1 MLGTVNTV
9 APRSMRPI
17 TVDCPAGTVTG
28 IDDGDTH
35 RFHSIEYS
43 LIGGPFDDAAPRP
56 GGQVID
62 ATHPRPEAVA
72 LSVTTPSGTKALADL
87 PVIVYIHGGRYEKGS
102 HTDPRADGGPNAAR
116 GIITVQIGYR
126 IKLPG
131 FVRFHDD
138 PDSHYRGIDDCQ
150 LGLEWVQANIE
161 SFGGDPT
168 NVTLVGQSAGA
179 ATAMWLSRKDHY
191 RGAFRRV
198 LAASPSFPR
207 NSFESRKW
215 LLRQTTGLPI
225 TRDTLDRW
233 QRNNPQRLER
243 GYKRFR
249 FWLGLGMA
257 LGPFPIDPKLQADV
271 PIVVTSTADEFYTM
285 PGAANLDKI
294 GLGTLG
300 VRIMGRMMGV
310 RHVRTWLRGAR
321 AMDPKHVAGRLVGD
335 VNTRRWVLQIAEE
348 TPGPLWMVEFT
359 EIEGQPALH
368 SREIRP
374 LFGVIPST
382 IHDWLVNFATTGEP
396 GFPQY
401 HEGRQ
406 ALRVNLHDGTRTPVV
421 DPLGYIR
428 DTMITVQPRRRRSRK
443 R

>member
-1 MLGTVNTV
+1 MLSIVNTV
-9 APRSMRPI
+9 APRPLRPV

-28 IDDGDTH
+28 IDDGHTN

-62 ATHPRPEAVA
+62 ATTPRPEAIA
-72 LSVTTPSGTKALADL
+72 LSVTTPSGTRPLADL

-116 GIITVQIGYR
+116 GVITVQIGYR

-138 PDSHYRGIDDCQ
+138 GPSHYRGIDDCQ
-150 LGLEWVQANIE
+150 LGLEWVQENIE

-207 NSFESRKW
+207 NSFERRKW

-225 TRDTLDRW
+225 TRDHLHTWARRNPKRLDRGY
-233 QRNNPQRLER
+233 RN
-243 GYKRFR
+243 FR
-249 FWLGLGMA
+249 QLLGLGMA
-257 LGPFPIDPKLQADV
+257 LGPFPLDPAQQADV
-271 PIVVTSTADEFYTM
+271 PIVVSSTADEFYTM
-285 PGAANLDKI
+285 PAAEKLDRM
-294 GLGTLG
+294 GLGGLG
-300 VRIMGRMMGV
+300 VRVMGRLMGV
-310 RHVRTWLRGAR
+310 RHVRKWLRGAR
-321 AMDPKHVAGRLVGD
+321 DIDPDHVAGRLVGD

-348 TPGPLWMVEFT
+348 SPGPLWMVEFT
-359 EIEGQPALH
+359 GEPEQPALH

-374 LFGVIPST
+374 LFGVIESP
-382 IHDWLVNFATTGEP
+382 IHDWLVNFARTGEP

-401 HEGRQ
+401 REGRQ
-406 ALRVNLHDGTRTPVV
+406 ALQVRLPDGATTRAV

-428 DTMITVQPRRRRSRK
+428 GTMKEVQGSERL
-443 R
+443 